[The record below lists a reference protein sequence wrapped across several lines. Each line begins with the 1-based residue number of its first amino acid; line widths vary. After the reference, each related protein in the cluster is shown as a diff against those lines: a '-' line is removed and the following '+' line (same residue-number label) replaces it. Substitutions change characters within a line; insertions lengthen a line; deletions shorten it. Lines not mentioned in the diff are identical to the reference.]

1 MPNDTENQLPEPN
14 TTTKAKTAIKK
25 QPEPKQGEMNKF
37 SLSDLMNKSENTKS
51 VWGQTKSVF
60 NDTTEI
66 ISELAEGTSEAV
78 KTLRKA
84 LNLANLQLD
93 EMIIQQ
99 KIGIFT
105 TLMESGFSDEQALSI
120 IVTQIRN

>member
-1 MPNDTENQLPEPN
+1 MPNDTENLLPEPN
-14 TTTKAKTAIKK
+14 TTTTKAKAIKK
-25 QPEPKQGEMNKF
+25 QPEPKQEMKKF
-37 SLSDLMNKSENTKS
+37 SLSDLMNKTENTKS

>member
-1 MPNDTENQLPEPN
+1 MPNDTENLLPEPVA
-14 TTTKAKTAIKK
+14 TPKAKTAIKK

>member
-1 MPNDTENQLPEPN
+1 MPNNTENLLQEPN
-14 TTTKAKTAIKK
+14 TTTKAKAIKK
-25 QPEPKQGEMNKF
+25 QPEPKQEMKKF
-37 SLSDLMNKSENTKS
+37 SLSDLMNKTENTKS

-105 TLMESGFSDEQALSI
+105 TLMESGFTDEQALSI

>member
-1 MPNDTENQLPEPN
+1 MPNNTENLLPEPDT
-14 TTTKAKTAIKK
+14 TTTKAKAIKK
-25 QPEPKQGEMNKF
+25 QPEPKQEMKKF
-37 SLSDLMNKSENTKS
+37 SLSDLMNKAENTKS
-51 VWGQTKSVF
+51 VWGQTKAVF

>member
-1 MPNDTENQLPEPN
+1 MPNDTENQLPEPVA
-14 TTTKAKTAIKK
+14 TPKAKTAIKK
-25 QPEPKQGEMNKF
+25 QPEHKQEMKKF

>member
-1 MPNDTENQLPEPN
+1 MPNNTENQLPEPN
-14 TTTKAKTAIKK
+14 TSKAKTIKK
-25 QPEPKQGEMNKF
+25 QPEPKQEMKKF
-37 SLSDLMNKSENTKS
+37 SLSDLMNKTENTKS

>member
-1 MPNDTENQLPEPN
+1 MPNNTENQLPEPVA
-14 TTTKAKTAIKK
+14 TPKAKTAIKK
-25 QPEPKQGEMNKF
+25 QPEPKQGEMKKF
-37 SLSDLMNKSENTKS
+37 SLSDLMNKSEN
-51 VWGQTKSVF
+51 TKSVF

-105 TLMESGFSDEQALSI
+105 TLMESGFTDEQALSI

>member
-1 MPNDTENQLPEPN
+1 MPNNTENQLPEPVA
-14 TTTKAKTAIKK
+14 TTPKAKTAIKK
-25 QPEPKQGEMNKF
+25 QSEPKQEMKKF
-37 SLSDLMNKSENTKS
+37 SLSDLMNKTEN
-51 VWGQTKSVF
+51 TKSVF

>member
-1 MPNDTENQLPEPN
+1 MPNNTENQLPEPVA
-14 TTTKAKTAIKK
+14 TPTAIKK
-25 QPEPKQGEMNKF
+25 QPEPKQGELKKF
-37 SLSDLMNKSENTKS
+37 SLSDLMSKTENTKS
-51 VWGQTKSVF
+51 VWGQTKAVF
-60 NDTTEI
+60 NDTSEI
-66 ISELAEGTSEAV
+66 ISELAEGTSEAF

-84 LNLANLQLD
+84 FNLANLQLD

>member
-14 TTTKAKTAIKK
+14 TTPKAKTAIKK
-25 QPEPKQGEMNKF
+25 QPEPKQGEMKKF
-37 SLSDLMNKSENTKS
+37 SLSDLMNKTENTKS

>member
-1 MPNDTENQLPEPN
+1 MPNNTENLLPEPN
-14 TTTKAKTAIKK
+14 TSTEAKAIKSK
-25 QPEPKQGEMNKF
+25 PEPKQEMKKF

>member
-1 MPNDTENQLPEPN
+1 MPNNTENQLPEPVA
-14 TTTKAKTAIKK
+14 TPKAKTAIKK
-25 QPEPKQGEMNKF
+25 QPEPKQGEMKKF
-37 SLSDLMNKSENTKS
+37 SLSDLMSKTENTKS

-105 TLMESGFSDEQALSI
+105 TLMESGFSDEQALNI

>member
-1 MPNDTENQLPEPN
+1 MQNNTENLLPEPN
-14 TTTKAKTAIKK
+14 TKT
-25 QPEPKQGEMNKF
+25 MNKF

>member
-1 MPNDTENQLPEPN
+1 MQNDTENLLPEPN
-14 TTTKAKTAIKK
+14 TTTKAKAIKK
-25 QPEPKQGEMNKF
+25 QPEPKQGEMKKF
-37 SLSDLMNKSENTKS
+37 SLSDLMSKTENTKS

-105 TLMESGFSDEQALSI
+105 TLMESGFTEDQALSI

>member
-1 MPNDTENQLPEPN
+1 MS
-14 TTTKAKTAIKK
+14 KT
-25 QPEPKQGEMNKF
+25 
-37 SLSDLMNKSENTKS
+37 ENTKS

>member
-1 MPNDTENQLPEPN
+1 MPNNTENQLPEPVA
-14 TTTKAKTAIKK
+14 TPKAKTAIKK
-25 QPEPKQGEMNKF
+25 QPEPKQGEMKKF
-37 SLSDLMNKSENTKS
+37 SLSDLMNKAENTKS

-120 IVTQIRN
+120 IVTQSRN

>member
-1 MPNDTENQLPEPN
+1 MPNNTEDLLPEPN
-14 TTTKAKTAIKK
+14 TATTKAKAIKK
-25 QPEPKQGEMNKF
+25 QPEPKQEMKKF